1 MISLKKCDI
10 IKLKKYA
17 EKEHPFLMGV
27 LLLSERKCD
36 VMANSLTPKQKQ
48 FVSEYL
54 IDLNATQAAI
64 RAGYS
69 KKTADVQGVRML
81 GNVKVQ
87 EALNKAMNKR
97 EQRTEITQDR
107 VLKELAKIAFSN
119 GSDFAKVVTK
129 PVMKQ
134 RINETTGEWE
144 EKEVEEQF
152 VELTDTDQLSEDKK
166 AAIAGIK
173 EGKFGIEVQSCDKVK
188 ALELIGK
195 HLGMFKD
202 KVELSGQVNNPY
214 EGLTTEQLLKLIGDE
229 NG

>member
-1 MISLKKCDI
+1 
-10 IKLKKYA
+10 
-17 EKEHPFLMGV
+17 
-27 LLLSERKCD
+27 
-36 VMANSLTPKQKQ
+36 MANSLTPKQKQ

-134 RINETTGEWE
+134 TINETTGEWE
-144 EKEVEEQF
+144 EKEVQQQF
-152 VELTDTDQLSEDKK
+152 VELTDTDHLSEDKK